1 MPVLPF
7 HFPVPLFKIIP
18 LQEKIHPGLTATENR
33 RALSR
38 YRRIGTIIDGPHKKF
53 APPGGFFPNRFT
65 VAAYYPNSWK
75 YGVVLEKDL
84 LWRPFFRVGRSSG
97 ILFEK
102 LIVQIRGK
110 GR

>member
-53 APPGGFFPNRFT
+53 APPGGFFRTGSLSRRIIQTFGNIELFWKRTCFGARF
-65 VAAYYPNSWK
+65 SGLE
-75 YGVVLEKDL
+75 GVLA
-84 LWRPFFRVGRSSG
+84 FF
-97 ILFEK
+97 LK
-102 LIVQIRGK
+102 N
-110 GR
+110 